1 MSVGLVVKPLTLG
14 FLANWTIWSK
24 SAPSA
29 KTFIFSALMSSLQV
43 WNESGHSQNYVSR
56 FNKRR
61 NHEIR
66 LRRTPVAIVEVD
78 EDAFASCRFGG
89 FHVAPTIT
97 DHDTAAAVKVHP
109 LGGSQKHAGLGL
121 WAVAVIGIGVIASL
135 DGIERNGVAQPSVHF
150 LNRCHFQQAVAYV
163 WLICHDHETVA
174 CILQAVCALGGTWI
188 NAEVTK

>member
-1 MSVGLVVKPLTLG
+1 MRVGLVVKPLTFG

-29 KTFIFSALMSSLQV
+29 KTFIFNALMSSLQV
-43 WNESGHSQNYVSR
+43 WNESGHSQNHVSR
-56 FNKRR
+56 FNKRQ

-97 DHDTAAAVKVHP
+97 DHDTAAAVKIHS
-109 LGGSQKHAGLGL
+109 LGCSQKHAGLGFPAI
-121 WAVAVIGIGVIASL
+121 AVVGIGVITSL
-135 DGIERNGVAQPSVHF
+135 DGIERNGVAQ
-150 LNRCHFQQAVAYV
+150 
-163 WLICHDHETVA
+163 
-174 CILQAVCALGGTWI
+174 
-188 NAEVTK
+188 